1 MPQFAGTALGEP
13 TMQLEIPARQWR
25 DQTESLID
33 WRAYCRFNDNP
44 NTRAGD
50 GVYAP
55 SAKRLSNGKI
65 PVRRKRK

>member
-1 MPQFAGTALGEP
+1 
-13 TMQLEIPARQWR
+13 MQLEIPAKQWR
-25 DQTESLID
+25 DHTEALQD
-33 WRAYCRFNDNP
+33 WRAYCALNDRP
-44 NTRAGD
+44 DTREGN